1 MRRCASTGLLQV
13 LIVIGSI
20 SSITIGCRATSQ
32 IGGAYI
38 ARDSNGASM
47 LQLTQ
52 TATGQITGV
61 FDYVA
66 LDSSGKISTD
76 EVPITSGVLD
86 GKQLTLTLNGSILG
100 FGRNIAGTMEGN
112 TIRLQIVGSQGD
124 ISTLVFARS
133 SPEEFQRDTKQLKA
147 KGQEIVF
154 NAKLLK
160 DSQELLRTTQIAEQW
175 ISNAELHAQRIP
187 AVKDYYGQIEDK
199 MRSLVAKERGT
210 YGSVDRNQISIEV
223 GQEDI
228 AGEQAD
234 IQISQTWDYSIERE
248 GVDLS
253 NEFANWPANCGTV
266 SELQRRGASDQAI
279 EAWENACK
287 QTSEER
293 ERFQPILKQIMEQ
306 RAELKAFQATAETH
320 RKALVAEAER
330 SQ

>member
-1 MRRCASTGLLQV
+1 MRRCASIGLLQA

-20 SSITIGCRATSQ
+20 SLITIGCRATSRVS
-32 IGGAYI
+32 GAYI
-38 ARDSNGASM
+38 ARDPNGASM

-52 TATGQITGV
+52 TASGQITGV

-66 LDSSGKISTD
+66 LDSTGKISTD
-76 EVPITSGVLD
+76 EAPITSGVLD
-86 GKQLTLTLNGSILG
+86 GRQLTLTLNGSILG

-124 ISTLVFARS
+124 VSTFVFTRGL
-133 SPEEFQRDTKQLKA
+133 PEQFQGYTNQLKA
-147 KGQEIVF
+147 KGEEIVF

-187 AVKDYYGQIEDK
+187 AVKDHYGKIEDK
-199 MRSLVAKERGT
+199 MRSLVAQERRT
-210 YGSVDRNQISIEV
+210 DGSVDRNQISIEV
-223 GQEDI
+223 GQGDI

-234 IQISQTWDYSIERE
+234 IQVSQTWDYSIESE

-253 NEFANWPANCGTV
+253 NGFANGPTNCGNV
-266 SELQRRGASDQAI
+266 SELERRGASDQAI

-287 QTSEER
+287 QMIEER
-293 ERFQPILKQIMEQ
+293 DKFQPIFKQIMEQ
-306 RAELKAFQATAETH
+306 RAELKAFQATAEAH
-320 RKALVAEAER
+320 RQALVAEAGR
-330 SQ
+330 IQ